1 MKSNV
6 LKKIIYN
13 VKLIL
18 NNLNNYKYLKIKKSC
33 GNNGIVLLVHESRR
47 LGASILALN
56 IAKELVSQGENVYI
70 ITKRFGELNSE
81 FAKIAPIQVIWN
93 TTKLK
98 KTLNYLHN
106 KHNFNKAIANT
117 ALMGSYAKIA
127 NEEGYKVISLI
138 HELGPVIQQLHAEQE
153 TKYLLKCSS
162 KVIFSTKIAK
172 NEVLDL
178 LHLKDNKKY
187 LIKPQGV
194 YYTKPSFNIC
204 RKEKNKLLNLYPHL
218 KNNLVISGIG
228 NTTFRKGFDIF
239 LKVADELS
247 EYQFIWAGKKENREY
262 IKIMKKRQW
271 KIPSNFTYLG
281 ELTPNQLSGVYSL
294 TDILFLSSRND
305 TLPSVIFEAMLFG
318 VPVVGAKSSG
328 GISDVVDNS
337 CGILTEKV
345 NSGQFIRAIKKVATS
360 KRYFDQEKIKEK
372 VSNNSMSNYV
382 KYINS
387 LL

>member
-18 NNLNNYKYLKIKKSC
+18 DNLNNYKYLKIKKSC

-153 TKYLLKCSS
+153 TKYLLKYSS
-162 KVIFSTKIAK
+162 KVIFST
-172 NEVLDL
+172 
-178 LHLKDNKKY
+178 
-187 LIKPQGV
+187 Q
-194 YYTKPSFNIC
+194 PSPPAASP
-204 RKEKNKLLNLYPHL
+204 E
-218 KNNLVISGIG
+218 
-228 NTTFRKGFDIF
+228 
-239 LKVADELS
+239 
-247 EYQFIWAGKKENREY
+247 
-262 IKIMKKRQW
+262 
-271 KIPSNFTYLG
+271 
-281 ELTPNQLSGVYSL
+281 
-294 TDILFLSSRND
+294 SSS
-305 TLPSVIFEAMLFG
+305 LPS
-318 VPVVGAKSSG
+318 SSD
-328 GISDVVDNS
+328 SPPQAAN
-337 CGILTEKV
+337 
-345 NSGQFIRAIKKVATS
+345 TS
-360 KRYFDQEKIKEK
+360 NTALNI
-372 VSNNSMSNYV
+372 
-382 KYINS
+382 INS
-387 LL
+387 QYFLFINFVLPSIFFTFLPIM